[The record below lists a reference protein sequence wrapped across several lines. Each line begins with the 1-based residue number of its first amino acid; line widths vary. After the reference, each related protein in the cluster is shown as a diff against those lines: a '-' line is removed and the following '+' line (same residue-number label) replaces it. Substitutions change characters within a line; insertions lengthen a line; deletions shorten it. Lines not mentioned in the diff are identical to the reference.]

1 MNNELVFYHNL
12 KDAPYTTV
20 SVIEKFTKN
29 SRHSIMQLIN
39 RHKNKLEELG
49 VLAFEMR
56 KPLKGS
62 KGGRPIKEIHL
73 NEDQATFLIT
83 LLENTPT
90 VVNFKFAL
98 VTAFRQAK
106 QELINQQVLLERN
119 HQTNKDLGEVI
130 KEHFPDNPFMYSTFH
145 NLAYKVA
152 IGMNP
157 KQVKQSRNVAN
168 AQDALTSDELDKV
181 ERYRTIIANLIELGM
196 DYQQIKQKLTPV
208 TQ

>member
-1 MNNELVFYHNL
+1 
-12 KDAPYTTV
+12 
-20 SVIEKFTKN
+20 
-29 SRHSIMQLIN
+29 
-39 RHKNKLEELG
+39 
-49 VLAFEMR
+49 
-56 KPLKGS
+56 
-62 KGGRPIKEIHL
+62 
-73 NEDQATFLIT
+73 
-83 LLENTPT
+83 
-90 VVNFKFAL
+90 
-98 VTAFRQAK
+98 
-106 QELINQQVLLERN
+106 
-119 HQTNKDLGEVI
+119 
-130 KEHFPDNPFMYSTFH
+130 MYSTFH